1 MSGDREL
8 GFMSANGLV
17 EAYRRKTLSPVEA
30 TNAALARLER
40 LEPKLNA
47 FVLVDV
53 EGALAAARQSEARWT
68 KGQPRGLVDGVP
80 TTIKDIVLTKG
91 WPTLRGSRLTK
102 RDQPWDEDSPA
113 VARLREHGAVF
124 LGKTTTPEYG
134 WKALGDS
141 PLTGITRNPWNLA
154 HTPGGSSAGAAA
166 TLAAGIGALA
176 IGTDG
181 GGSIRIPGAFCG
193 IAGIKA
199 TFGRVPA
206 YPPSAM
212 GLLSNVGPMA
222 RTVADTALMLN
233 VLAGSDAR
241 DPYRLPP
248 REPGREPGREKD
260 YRDGLSDGVKG
271 LRIAVSRDLGYA
283 KVDPEIAAA
292 FDKAAATFRD
302 LGAEVEVKDP
312 GFASPRD
319 TFTVLWT
326 AGAAR
331 AMRGVS
337 ASDRALMDP
346 GFVASVDR
354 GDKLSAVDYL
364 DADAVRTALGQ
375 AMGAFHQRFDLLLT
389 PTVAVPALPV
399 GADLSDPATE
409 RYWIDWTPFS
419 YPFNM
424 TRQPAAT
431 VPCGLTKSGLPIGL
445 QIVGRLYEESTVLRA
460 AGAYEATQTAQ
471 WPALD

>member
-1 MSGDREL
+1 MAGDREL
-8 GFMSANGLV
+8 GFMTASALLD
-17 EAYRRKTLSPVEA
+17 AYRRKTLSPVEA
-30 TNAALARLER
+30 TKAALSRLDR

-47 FVLVDV
+47 FVLVDA
-53 EGALAAARQSEARWT
+53 EGALAAARESEARWARGT
-68 KGQPRGLVDGVP
+68 PKGLVDGVP

-91 WPTLRGSRLTK
+91 WPTLRGSLLSK
-102 RDQPWDEDSPA
+102 RDQPWDEDAPA

-124 LGKTTTPEYG
+124 LGKTTTPEFG

-166 TLAAGIGALA
+166 ALAAGIGALA

-181 GGSIRIPGAFCG
+181 GGSIRIPAAFCG
-193 IAGIKA
+193 ISGIKA

-206 YPPSAM
+206 YPASAM

-222 RTVADTALMLN
+222 RTVADAALMLS
-233 VLAGSDAR
+233 VLAGADVR
-241 DPYRLPP
+241 DPYRLPR
-248 REPGREPGREKD
+248 REQDYRDGREKD

-319 TFTVLWT
+319 AF
-326 AGAAR
+326 
-331 AMRGVS
+331 
-337 ASDRALMDP
+337 
-346 GFVASVDR
+346 
-354 GDKLSAVDYL
+354 
-364 DADAVRTALGQ
+364 TAL
-375 AMGAFHQRFDLLLT
+375 
-389 PTVAVPALPV
+389 
-399 GADLSDPATE
+399 
-409 RYWIDWTPFS
+409 
-419 YPFNM
+419 
-424 TRQPAAT
+424 
-431 VPCGLTKSGLPIGL
+431 
-445 QIVGRLYEESTVLRA
+445 
-460 AGAYEATQTAQ
+460 
-471 WPALD
+471 